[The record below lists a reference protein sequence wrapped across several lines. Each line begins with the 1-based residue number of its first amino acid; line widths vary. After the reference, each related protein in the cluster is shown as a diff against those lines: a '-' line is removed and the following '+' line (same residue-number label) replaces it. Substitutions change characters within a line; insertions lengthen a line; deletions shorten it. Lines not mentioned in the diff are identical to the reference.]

1 MDRVA
6 FSIFGFNVY
15 WYGITASLGL
25 FLGMTVAYLLAKN
38 KNRFLPDE
46 IINVALIALPFG
58 IIGARLY
65 YVLFRWDYYSQ
76 HIGEIFAI
84 RDGGLAFHGGLI
96 LGIIA
101 GIIYCHIRKIP
112 LGHILDCCGPAL
124 LLGQGIGRWG
134 NFFNQE
140 AHGGT
145 VSETFIRHF
154 PDFIQKG
161 MLIDGNYYHP
171 TFLYEFL
178 WNMLFFVIIMLLWN
192 KYKERQGT
200 MFSLYLIGYSLG
212 RFWIEGLRTDSLM
225 LGSLRIAQV
234 VSMVGILA
242 GLLFLFLSVKKRM
255 ITNSAKL

>member
-6 FSIFGFNVY
+6 FSILGVNIY
-15 WYGITASLGL
+15 WYGITASLGV
-25 FLGMTVAYLLAKN
+25 FLGVNVAYLLAKN
-38 KNRFLPDE
+38 RNKFLPDE
-46 IINVALIALPFG
+46 IINVVLIALPFG

-65 YVLFRWDYYSQ
+65 YILFRWDYYSQ
-76 HIGEIFAI
+76 HMGEIIAI

-96 LGIIA
+96 LGIIV
-101 GIIYCHIRKIP
+101 GIIYCRLRKIP

-140 AHGGT
+140 AYGGI
-145 VSETFIRHF
+145 VSKPFIMHF

-161 MLIDGNYYHP
+161 MLIEGEYRHP

-178 WNMLFFVIIMLLWN
+178 WNILVFVIIMLLWN

-225 LGSLRIAQV
+225 LGSLRIAQI
-234 VSMVGILA
+234 VSIVGILA
-242 GLLFLFLSVKKRM
+242 GLLFLFLSGKKRM
-255 ITNSAKL
+255 TT